1 MKKLWTK
8 EIGQNTVVRK
18 LTLLKRNDII
28 DGNLNENEMFSK
40 TSLDWQL
47 NQFRASYIYITEILF
62 PKVKM

>member
-8 EIGQNTVVRK
+8 ETDQNIVVRK

-28 DGNLNENEMFSK
+28 DGNLNENDMFSM
-40 TSLDWQL
+40 TNLDGRS